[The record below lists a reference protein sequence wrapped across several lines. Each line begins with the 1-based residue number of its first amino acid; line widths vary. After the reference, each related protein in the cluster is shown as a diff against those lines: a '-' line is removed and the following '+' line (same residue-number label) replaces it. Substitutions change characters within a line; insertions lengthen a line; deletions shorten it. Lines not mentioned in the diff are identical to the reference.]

1 MQELWAKILAT
12 EIIQPGTFSFR
23 TLKALSEINSKEAMI
38 FYRAVKLMTR
48 VGDEKSGRII
58 TGAYKKPTFMS
69 MLVNRTRRSINLSKF
84 GLAYPHIMTLA
95 DLGLIYNQEIESAPF
110 QTKQILTLH
119 FHSQVLNLTGKQKDI
134 IVTYYKFTQTGYE
147 LSKLVSVEPEG
158 EYLSTLLKEFS
169 ELISSNQA
177 VNQTA

>member
-1 MQELWAKILAT
+1 
-12 EIIQPGTFSFR
+12 
-23 TLKALSEINSKEAMI
+23 
-38 FYRAVKLMTR
+38 
-48 VGDEKSGRII
+48 
-58 TGAYKKPTFMS
+58 
-69 MLVNRTRRSINLSKF
+69 
-84 GLAYPHIMTLA
+84 MTLA

-134 IVTYYKFTQTGYE
+134 IVTYYKFTQTNYE

>member
-1 MQELWAKILAT
+1 
-12 EIIQPGTFSFR
+12 
-23 TLKALSEINSKEAMI
+23 
-38 FYRAVKLMTR
+38 
-48 VGDEKSGRII
+48 
-58 TGAYKKPTFMS
+58 
-69 MLVNRTRRSINLSKF
+69 
-84 GLAYPHIMTLA
+84 MTLA